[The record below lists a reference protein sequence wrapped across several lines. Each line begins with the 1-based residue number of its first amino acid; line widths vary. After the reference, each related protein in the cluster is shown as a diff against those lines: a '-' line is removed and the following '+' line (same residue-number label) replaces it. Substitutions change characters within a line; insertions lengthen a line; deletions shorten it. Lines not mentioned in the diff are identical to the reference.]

1 MTMSSEQRNEIE
13 ALHKTVDG
21 NVLVRIRAL
30 TPVLNKFYDDDRRW
44 GLDWLFWTIQKEGY
58 AIVKVPARPGS
69 REQHRY
75 ITESAAENIGNAF
88 VNNYDEW
95 KARQVKQDQINIK
108 HEKAHKEFLAQQ
120 SERAQYWERK
130 RAVDKIKNK
139 MRRDIA
145 DRRAATQAEHAAAGR
160 DYNAA
165 INAAN
170 LRCQEGYIKAMAKID
185 EDMRA
190 DVEAIEE
197 ACEAEIAQLPE

>member
-1 MTMSSEQRNEIE
+1 MTMSSEQRNQIE

-58 AIVKVPARPGS
+58 AIVKVPAHPGS

-75 ITESAAENIGNAF
+75 IHASAAEAIGNAF
-88 VNNYDEW
+88 VDNYDEW
-95 KARQVKQDQINIK
+95 KARQVKQDQINAK
-108 HEKAHKEFLAQQ
+108 HEEAHKEFLAQQ
-120 SERAQYWERK
+120 SERARYWERK
-130 RAVDKIKNK
+130 RKIDRLKND
-139 MRRDIA
+139 MRRAIA
-145 DRRAATQAEHAAAGR
+145 DRRAAVQAEHATAGSN
-160 DYNAA
+160 YNAA

-170 LRCQEGYIKAMAKID
+170 LRCQEEYIKAMAKID

-197 ACEAEIAQLPE
+197 ACEAEIAKLPE